1 MYYKFL
7 LILIFSILLFADTN
21 ETTQKSY
28 AIFEKDKKIVHA
40 SHNIAFRGFEGIEQ
54 VQLQEAMGVDT
65 PSFIEFWKSD
75 IPKIKDK
82 LLPTLSDSL
91 HAFYESE
98 GYYDANCSVDI
109 NDTWVL
115 VNIKENQ
122 PVRIKDINISS
133 DYNITQLI
141 TLNSGDIFRAKDFIN
156 IKNSIVEALLKEGYC
171 SYDLDTKA
179 YVDLDKAEVD
189 LRFILTKGGYCT
201 FGKVTTKGLERID
214 EDVVVSRVRARE
226 GKRFNIEMIQESY
239 KSLYNLDAFDMV
251 SIRYD
256 RKYYN
261 IVPIDIKVKELTK
274 KNYFMGG
281 LSYDTNVGA
290 GIRAEYTRK
299 NFFGDAQ
306 KLKIRSSYT
315 KLEQLLEFGHIVPA
329 FFTVGNYSIDLAS
342 KIGYSNLEYE
352 GFMEE
357 KGYVQAYLAYT
368 NEKLHIRAGFA
379 LENIDISLRDNVDED
394 KVIQSIND
402 GTFLL
407 AYPFLSFTYDRRD
420 SKLNPKDGYYL
431 AGMVE
436 YGLDYDGDS
445 SSYLKYSLE
454 GRLIYTITKLTLSS
468 VLKAGIVDEMANELP
483 ESKLFFGGGSY
494 SNRAYGY
501 NQVGIIIS
509 PKRYG
514 LDGAFTMA
522 NLSLEANYPIVGN
535 LYGAVFNDN
544 TMLTINSY
552 DFTGDILSSAGF
564 GVRYVTPIGPIK
576 LDVGMNVND
585 PSQYGIGFQIGQSF

>member
-7 LILIFSILLFADTN
+7 LILIFSVLLFGDTN

-54 VQLQEAMGVDT
+54 TQLQEAMGVDT

-109 NDTWVL
+109 NNTWVL

-171 SYDLDTKA
+171 SYDLDSKA
-179 YVDLDKAEVD
+179 YVNLDKAEVD

-214 EDVVVSRVRARE
+214 EDVVISRVRARE

-239 KSLYNLDAFDMV
+239 KSLYDLDAFDMV

-261 IVPIDIKVKELTK
+261 IVPIDIELAEITK
-274 KNYFMGG
+274 KNYFIGG

-290 GIRAEYTRK
+290 GVRVEYTRK
-299 NFFGDAQ
+299 NFLGDAQ
-306 KLKIRSSYT
+306 QLKIASSYS
-315 KLEQLLEFGHIVPA
+315 KLEQLLEFRYKVPA
-329 FFTVGNYSIDLAS
+329 LFSIANYSIDFSS

-357 KGYVQAYLAYT
+357 KGYFQTYLAYT
-368 NEKLHIRAGFA
+368 NEKLHIRGGIV
-379 LENIDISLRDNVDED
+379 LENIDISLRDNVDEGEE
-394 KVIQSIND
+394 VYSIND
-402 GTFLL
+402 GTFFLV
-407 AYPFLSFTYDRRD
+407 YPFLHFSYDRRD
-420 SKLNPKDGYYL
+420 SKLNPKKGYYL

-436 YGLDYDGDS
+436 YGLDYDTDS

-454 GRLIYTITKLTLSS
+454 GRLIHTLHKLTLSS
-468 VLKAGIVDEMANELP
+468 VLKAGVVDQMANELP
-483 ESKLFFGGGSY
+483 ESKLFFGGGAY

-501 NQVGIIIS
+501 NQIGVILS
-509 PKRYG
+509 PKEYA
-514 LDGAFTMA
+514 LSGALTMG
-522 NLSLEANYPIVGN
+522 NLSLEANYPIIGDI
-535 LYGAVFNDN
+535 YGAVFNDN
-544 TMLTINSY
+544 TMLTDESY
-552 DFTGDILSSAGF
+552 DFSGEILSSVGM
-564 GVRYVTPIGPIK
+564 GVRYITPIGPIK
-576 LDVGMNVND
+576 LDVAMNIKE

>member
-1 MYYKFL
+1 MYSKILF
-7 LILIFSILLFADTN
+7 ILIFSTLLFGDTN
-21 ETTQKSY
+21 ATDKKSY
-28 AIFEKDKKIVHA
+28 AIFEVDEKIVHP
-40 SHNIAFRGFEGIEQ
+40 SHNIIFRGFQGIEEK
-54 VQLQEAMGVDT
+54 QLQEAMGVDT

-75 IPKIKDK
+75 EPKIKDK
-82 LLPTLSDSL
+82 LLPTLKDSL
-91 HAFYESE
+91 HSFYESE
-98 GYYDANCSVDI
+98 GYYDANCSVQIRDA
-109 NDTWVL
+109 L
-115 VNIKENQ
+115 VTVTIKENK

-133 DYNITQLI
+133 DYNISELI
-141 TLNSGDIFRAKDFIN
+141 SLKSRDVFRVKDFIN
-156 IKNSIVEALLKEGYC
+156 SKNSIVQALLKDGHC
-171 SYDLDTKA
+171 SYELDTKA
-179 YVDLDKAEVD
+179 YVNLDKAEVD

-201 FGKVTTKGLERID
+201 FGKVTTYGLDRIGD
-214 EDVVVSRVRARE
+214 DVIVSRVRARE

-256 RKYYN
+256 RKHYN
-261 IVPIDIKVKELTK
+261 VVPIDIKLQEITK

-315 KLEQLLEFGHIVPA
+315 KLEQLLEFGYIIPA
-329 FFTVGNYSIDLAS
+329 FFTVRNYSIDLAT
-342 KIGYSNLEYE
+342 KVGYSNLEYE

-357 KGYVQAYLAYT
+357 KGYVQAYFAYT
-368 NEKLHIRAGFA
+368 NEKLHLRAGFA
-379 LENIDISLRDNVDED
+379 LENIDISLRNNVDED
-394 KVIQSIND
+394 KVIQPIND

-407 AYPFLSFTYDRRD
+407 AYPFLSFIYDRRD
-420 SKLNPKDGYYL
+420 SKLNPKNGYYL
-431 AGMVE
+431 AGMME
-436 YGLDYDGDS
+436 YGLDYNADS

-454 GRLIYTITKLTLSS
+454 GRLIYTINDLTLSS

-501 NQVGIIIS
+501 NQVGVILS
-509 PKRYG
+509 PERYG

-522 NLSLEANYPIVGN
+522 NLSLEANYPVIDN
-535 LYGAVFNDN
+535 LYGAVFTDN

-552 DFTGDILSSAGF
+552 DFTGDILSSAGV

-576 LDVGMNVND
+576 LDLGMNVYD